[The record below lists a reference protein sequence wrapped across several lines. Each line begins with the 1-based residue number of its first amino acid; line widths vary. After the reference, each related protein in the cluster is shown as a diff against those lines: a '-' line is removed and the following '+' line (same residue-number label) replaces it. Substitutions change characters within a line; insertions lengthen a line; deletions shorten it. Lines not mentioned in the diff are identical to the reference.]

1 MLKIKLITMTTTVL
15 MKGNSIAVQKEEKRA
30 LLVID
35 VQENLLDTRS
45 RIHMDPSAISSFIRN
60 LNRSIGFFEANFLPV
75 MYVVN
80 EWTNPML
87 NLVTGNVCKKGGKG
101 TGIDKRVNRVNGM
114 VYSKSRMSALTSKE
128 LSLFLKEN
136 SISEV
141 YITGLLAEACIKE
154 TTMNAIKNNYNA
166 VIIEDA
172 IGSKNTK
179 KKLASLL
186 YCERKGAI
194 IISAEQ
200 LDNNAN
206 RIIDHTLITDKS

>member
-15 MKGNSIAVQKEEKRA
+15 MKGNSIAEQKEKKRA

>member
-1 MLKIKLITMTTTVL
+1 MTTTVL
-15 MKGNSIAVQKEEKRA
+15 MKGNSVAEQKQKKKA

-114 VYSKSRMSALTSKE
+114 VYSKSRMSALTNKE

-136 SISEV
+136 SIYEV

-206 RIIDHTLITDKS
+206 RIIDHTLTTDKS

>member
-1 MLKIKLITMTTTVL
+1 
-15 MKGNSIAVQKEEKRA
+15 MKGNSIAEQKEKKRA

-154 TTMNAIKNNYNA
+154 TTMNAIKNNFNA

>member
-1 MLKIKLITMTTTVL
+1 MTTTVL
-15 MKGNSIAVQKEEKRA
+15 MKGNSIAEQKEKKRA

>member
-1 MLKIKLITMTTTVL
+1 MTTTVL

-206 RIIDHTLITDKS
+206 RIIDHTLTTDKS

>member
-15 MKGNSIAVQKEEKRA
+15 MKGNSIAEQKEEKRA

-75 MYVVN
+75 MYGVN

-101 TGIDKRVNRVNGM
+101 TGIDK
-114 VYSKSRMSALTSKE
+114 
-128 LSLFLKEN
+128 
-136 SISEV
+136 
-141 YITGLLAEACIKE
+141 
-154 TTMNAIKNNYNA
+154 
-166 VIIEDA
+166 
-172 IGSKNTK
+172 
-179 KKLASLL
+179 
-186 YCERKGAI
+186 
-194 IISAEQ
+194 
-200 LDNNAN
+200 
-206 RIIDHTLITDKS
+206 

>member
-1 MLKIKLITMTTTVL
+1 MTTTVL

-114 VYSKSRMSALTSKE
+114 VYSKSRMSALTNKE

-154 TTMNAIKNNYNA
+154 TTMNAIKNNFNA

-206 RIIDHTLITDKS
+206 RIIDHTLTTDKS

>member
-1 MLKIKLITMTTTVL
+1 MTTTVL
-15 MKGNSIAVQKEEKRA
+15 MKGNSIAEQKEKKRA

-114 VYSKSRMSALTSKE
+114 VYSKSRMSALTNKE

>member
-15 MKGNSIAVQKEEKRA
+15 MKGNSIAEQKEKKRA

-114 VYSKSRMSALTSKE
+114 VYSKSRMSALTNKE

-154 TTMNAIKNNYNA
+154 TTMNAIKNNFNA

>member
-15 MKGNSIAVQKEEKRA
+15 MKGNSIAEQKEKKRA

-154 TTMNAIKNNYNA
+154 TTMNAIKNNFNA

>member
-1 MLKIKLITMTTTVL
+1 MTTTVL

>member
-1 MLKIKLITMTTTVL
+1 MTTTVL
-15 MKGNSIAVQKEEKRA
+15 MKGNSIAEQKEKKRA

-154 TTMNAIKNNYNA
+154 TTMNAIKNNFNA

-206 RIIDHTLITDKS
+206 RIIDHTLTTDKS

>member
-1 MLKIKLITMTTTVL
+1 MTTTVL

-114 VYSKSRMSALTSKE
+114 VYSKSRMSALTNKE

>member
-114 VYSKSRMSALTSKE
+114 VYSKSRMSALTNKE

-154 TTMNAIKNNYNA
+154 TTMNAIKNNFNA

-206 RIIDHTLITDKS
+206 RIIDHTLTTDKS

>member
-1 MLKIKLITMTTTVL
+1 MTTTVL

-114 VYSKSRMSALTSKE
+114 VYSKSRMSALTNKE

-154 TTMNAIKNNYNA
+154 TTMNAIKNNFNA
-166 VIIEDA
+166 VIID
-172 IGSKNTK
+172 GKFPLLNTFRTTFN
-179 KKLASLL
+179 L
-186 YCERKGAI
+186 CC
-194 IISAEQ
+194 
-200 LDNNAN
+200 
-206 RIIDHTLITDKS
+206 

>member
-1 MLKIKLITMTTTVL
+1 MTTTVL
-15 MKGNSIAVQKEEKRA
+15 MKGNSIAEQKEKKRA

-206 RIIDHTLITDKS
+206 RIIDHTLTTDKS

>member
-1 MLKIKLITMTTTVL
+1 MTTTVL

-87 NLVTGNVCKKGGKG
+87 NLVTGNVCKKGCKG

>member
-1 MLKIKLITMTTTVL
+1 MTTTVL
-15 MKGNSIAVQKEEKRA
+15 MKGNSIAEQKEKKRA

-154 TTMNAIKNNYNA
+154 TTMNAIKNNFNA

>member
-1 MLKIKLITMTTTVL
+1 